1 VSPLPPTARPGAS
14 GDGPPEGEQ
23 ATFPSVVAERVAAV
37 RARIDAVA
45 AGRPVAIVAVT
56 KGFGPGA
63 VDAAASAGI
72 TAIGEN
78 YAHELIAKAGEG
90 AGGERVRWHF
100 IGAVQRNK
108 VASLAPFVAVWQTV
122 DRPAA
127 AASIARHSPGA
138 TAFVEVN
145 LTGDAARTGCSWEDV
160 DAVVD
165 AARGSGLTVVGL
177 MGIGPPGP
185 PRPALF
191 ARLAATRGRLGLVE
205 LSMGMTADYEVAVAE
220 GSTMVRLGTALF
232 GPRTRRP
239 DLRR

>member
-1 VSPLPPTARPGAS
+1 VTPLPPSARPGAS
-14 GDGPPEGEQ
+14 GEGPPEGGQ
-23 ATFPSVVAERVAAV
+23 ATFAAAVAERVGAV
-37 RARIDAVA
+37 RARIDALA
-45 AGRPVAIVAVT
+45 SGRPVLIVAVT
-56 KGFGPGA
+56 KGFGPEA

-78 YAHELIAKAGEG
+78 YAQELIAKASRS

-127 AASIARHSPGA
+127 ADTIARHSPGA
-138 TAFVEVN
+138 TALVEVN
-145 LTGDAARTGCSWEDV
+145 LIGDPARSGCSWDDV
-160 DAVVD
+160 DVVVD
-165 AARGSGLTVVGL
+165 AGRRAGLTVVGL

-185 PRPALF
+185 PQPALF
-191 ARLAATRGRLGLVE
+191 ARLAATGGRLGLAE
-205 LSMGMTADYEVAVAE
+205 LSMGMTGDYEVAVAE

-232 GPRTRRP
+232 GPRPRP
-239 DLRR
+239 ADLRR

>member
-1 VSPLPPTARPGAS
+1 MTPPPPSAGSGAS
-14 GDGPPEGEQ
+14 DDGPPDGDQ
-23 ATFPSVVAERVAAV
+23 ATFAAVAERVGAV
-37 RARIDAVA
+37 RARIDALG
-45 AGRPVAIVAVT
+45 AGRPVLIVAVT

-78 YAHELIAKAGEG
+78 YAQELIAKASHG

-100 IGAVQRNK
+100 IGAIQRNK

-122 DRPAA
+122 DRAA
-127 AASIARHSPGA
+127 AADAIARHSPGV
-138 TAFVEVN
+138 TALVEVN
-145 LTGDAARTGCSWEDV
+145 LVGDPSRSGCSWDDV
-160 DAVVD
+160 EAVVD
-165 AARGSGLTVVGL
+165 AGRRAGLTVVGL

-185 PRPALF
+185 PEPGLF
-191 ARLAATRGRLGLVE
+191 ARLAAVGGRLGLEE
-205 LSMGMTADYEVAVAE
+205 LSMGMTGDYEVAVAE

-232 GPRTRRP
+232 GPRPRRA